1 MNAVAVTY
9 WLFYSEIP
17 IKTDE
22 GIDDISV
29 TNLYAYTDN
38 KKIAKM
44 FKKQR
49 NLRFFRVEK
58 KVLSRE
64 DIHFLASTHPDR
76 ILMFSHGI
84 TKIGIN
90 KTRKYTIAATRRELQ
105 LAQCNATHMQLS
117 IMPRLSGIID
127 PNLLK
132 PHYRILLA
140 FIGYWYYV
148 APDYWEQLQLESDIF
163 KTIDVEQDTLA
174 HIIYLYGDLF
184 KTKKGDIDK

>member
-76 ILMFSHGI
+76 ILTFSHGI

-105 LAQCNATHMQLS
+105 LAQSNATHMQLS

>member
-1 MNAVAVTY
+1 MSVVAVTY

-17 IKTDE
+17 IKTDD
-22 GIDDISV
+22 GIDDMSV

-49 NLRFFRVEK
+49 NPRFFRVEK
-58 KVLSRE
+58 RVLSKE
-64 DIHFLASTHPDR
+64 DIHFLASVYPDR
-76 ILMFSHGI
+76 ILMFSNGI

-90 KTRKYTIAATRRELQ
+90 KTRKYTIAATRREIQ
-105 LAQCNATHMQLS
+105 LASYNATYMQLS

-163 KTIDVEQDTLA
+163 KTIDVEQDNLA

-184 KTKKGDIDK
+184 KTKKGDH